1 MRRNWNVHNLHT
13 SKMPT
18 LKSKLPKRFLTGFTL
33 IELLVVIAIIA
44 ILASLLLP
52 ALAKAKLAAKRAQC
66 VSNIRQWT
74 VAFNMYCNDNHDSM
88 PMGWYALDATPPYP
102 RSMGEWSFALAPY
115 ISTNNNACLCPM
127 ATTFRSSLGAN
138 IWVLGPGANVQYL
151 AWGIIGSNN
160 YTASWD
166 PPPNPAPLF
175 GSYGMNG
182 WMYNPPQVP
191 TTDIS
196 PAQVDCFWRRLSP
209 ALVGYGG
216 KPAAAHNIPLFGD
229 CAYDGSQPNATDTIP
244 RTINT
249 LISST
254 DPNSDMSDW
263 CITRHDGR
271 SPLNMSF
278 LDSSVT
284 TVGLKQLWRL
294 NWNPCFNVSYQD
306 SLNNGHGAWPGW
318 MNSFN

>member
-1 MRRNWNVHNLHT
+1 
-13 SKMPT
+13 MPA
-18 LKSKLPKRFLTGFTL
+18 GFTL

-44 ILASLLLP
+44 ILAALLLP

-66 VSNIRQWT
+66 VSNLRQWT
-74 VAFNMYCNDNHDSM
+74 MAFNMYCNDNQDSM
-88 PMGWYALDATPPYP
+88 PMGWYALDASPPYP
-102 RSMGEWSFALAPY
+102 ASMGEWSFTLAPY
-115 ISTNNNACLCPM
+115 INTNNNINNNVCLCPM
-127 ATTFRSSLGAN
+127 ATTFRSSLGGAN
-138 IWVLGPGANVQYL
+138 LWVLGPGQNVQYL
-151 AWGIIGSNN
+151 AWGIVGSNG
-160 YTASWD
+160 YTANWD

-175 GSYGMNG
+175 GSYGING
-182 WMYNPPQVP
+182 WMYNPPSSTPTSDVSAAQVP
-191 TTDIS
+191 
-196 PAQVDCFWRRLSP
+196 CFWRKLSP
-209 ALVGYGG
+209 ALIGYGG
-216 KPAAAHNIPLFGD
+216 KPAAAHNVPLFGD
-229 CAYDGSQPNATDTIP
+229 CAYDGSQPNDTDSIP
-244 RTINT
+244 STINT
-249 LISST
+249 LINST
-254 DPNSDMSDW
+254 SASSDMSDW